1 MRKYASLFSIQLSV
15 SKRNGSSSKATIQCS
30 GEEFS
35 IARIT
40 QKKGVRGFKSALL
53 DNFQAR
59 FPGTRRPGKN
69 QLQRIWQKQILLGS
83 VNNCNSKTSQLVG
96 LTVAVLNLREVL
108 ARVKRTMNRDSRKEI
123 EDGNAS
129 PVSSARIVIR

>member
-35 IARIT
+35 IAGIT
-40 QKKGVRGFKSALL
+40 QKKRCQNFKSALL

-59 FPGTRRPGKN
+59 FPGKRRPGKN